1 MELGELEKATD
12 EDYLTR
18 TQAFAYIIQKNPDA
32 LKDLKEL
39 KKIASLLMVD
49 ELHVSDE
56 NGVIQYSSIPK
67 YIGLDFHKGKQMRAF
82 LPLLEDTT
90 GTKYYVQKEQPN
102 TAEGKI
108 MKYVGI
114 ARGNPRGIIQIG
126 LAPKR
131 LMDARDK
138 GEIFEWNHRKY
149 YIKSIK
155 YEKIWICGIVS
166 VKELYRNR
174 IFNSLILSVYMILLC
189 IVVTIFLDRLL
200 EKKLIRGI
208 HEILDGLTKIRKGNL
223 DTRISVE
230 GNPELIEL
238 SAGINS
244 MVDSILYEHE
254 HDSLT
259 RLPTY
264 HSFKKM
270 VEKVME
276 EKNRGY
282 AAGIMIDL
290 DKFKAVNDTYGHDF
304 GDEYLKYMAEKM
316 RELPEQSCI
325 ISRRSGDE
333 FCMFIYGYADREQ
346 LTNQIEEFWD
356 ELNSYPVVL
365 PDGKISHLVASGGIA
380 FLEENTTFARMMY
393 DADLALYEAK
403 KGAPG
408 TFRIFE
414 GNN

>member
-1 MELGELEKATD
+1 
-12 EDYLTR
+12 
-18 TQAFAYIIQKNPDA
+18 
-32 LKDLKEL
+32 
-39 KKIASLLMVD
+39 
-49 ELHVSDE
+49 
-56 NGVIQYSSIPK
+56 
-67 YIGLDFHKGKQMRAF
+67 
-82 LPLLEDTT
+82 T

-131 LMDARDK
+131 LMDARQRNTYSYIFSKIPTDREENYLAINGETREVLGATYNDVQKTEKFIGKRQMGNIMDARDK

-166 VKELYRNR
+166 VKELYRDR

-276 EKNRGY
+276 ENNRGY